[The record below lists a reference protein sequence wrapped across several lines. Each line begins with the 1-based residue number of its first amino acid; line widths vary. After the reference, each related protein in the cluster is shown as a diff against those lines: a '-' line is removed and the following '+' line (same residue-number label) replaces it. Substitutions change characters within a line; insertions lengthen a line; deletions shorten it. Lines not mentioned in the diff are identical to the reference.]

1 MVAEKDRLEFI
12 GQIIDIFEDFL
23 DEKGVVIPNDE
34 RQERDFD
41 DDIIVNI
48 YGTDYGNL
56 SDDLENMMM
65 SWGVLKTRCK

>member
-1 MVAEKDRLEFI
+1 MIEEKDRLEFI

-23 DEKGVVIPNDE
+23 DEKGVVIPNEE
-34 RQERDFD
+34 RSERDFDD

-56 SDDLENMMM
+56 SDDLERMMV
-65 SWGVLKTRCK
+65 SWDVLKQR